1 MTIAFSQIP
10 SALRVPGSYNE
21 IDNSLAGAS
30 TGLKNVLL
38 LGYKSTSGATAPSD
52 SVSAI
57 SSANQAKALFGEGSM
72 LYHMAKAF
80 MEQNPFTNLFAL
92 PVAEPSSGTAAS
104 LTLTVTGTATS
115 AGELTF
121 QLNGK
126 TITAS
131 VADTDTADKVG
142 KSVEAAIN
150 SKVSLGLEATSTAG
164 AVKLNYLHK
173 GELGVPIIITH
184 IQSTATGITASA
196 GSLTDGTGTPDL
208 SASLAHLDVPH
219 YHYFINP
226 FDDTTNMKT
235 LSDELERRYSAMV
248 QLGARAFMAK
258 SGTVGELKAWS
269 GAQNSPHISALGIDI
284 PTQASFCVAS
294 VYAAHTISQ
303 LSNDPSQPLN
313 GLKLTG
319 LDTPSTSFAF
329 ESRNS
334 LLFKGISTFTTAVDG
349 SVYLE
354 RPITLYTL
362 DADGNADSSYLDI
375 QVPETLDAMRGERNA
390 LIQKRFKGYKLS
402 KDGATFA
409 PGTKV
414 MTPIAFKAFLLDLYK
429 RVFMEERAFVED
441 YDHYKE
447 SLIVE
452 VGASDKSRLDFQ
464 EEPTLIGRFY
474 VAAGLTSFK

>member
-1 MTIAFSQIP
+1 MTIPFSQIP

-38 LGYKSTSGATAPSD
+38 LGYKSSNGGADTNKVTSIGSVNDAGA
-52 SVSAI
+52 
-57 SSANQAKALFGEGSM
+57 KLGEGSM
-72 LYHMAKAF
+72 LFAMAKAYL
-80 MEQNPFTNLFAL
+80 EQNPFTNLFAL
-92 PVAEPSSGTAAS
+92 PVAEPKGSATAAS
-104 LTLTVTGTATS
+104 LTLTVAGTATVTGTLS
-115 AGELTF
+115 F
-121 QLNGK
+121 VLNGK
-126 TITAS
+126 TFEVS
-131 VADTDTADKVG
+131 VADTNTATQVG
-142 KSVEAAIN
+142 DAVVSVVNMAA
-150 SKVSLGLEATSTAG
+150 SLGLEATNNSG
-164 AVKLNYLHK
+164 AVKISYIHK
-173 GELGVPIIITH
+173 GSIHPNITITG
-184 IQSTATGITASA
+184 IQSTASGITATP
-196 GSLTDGTGTPDL
+196 GSLVAGTGEPDLATSLAGLDGT
-208 SASLAHLDVPH
+208 H

-226 FDDTTNMKT
+226 FDDDTNMKT

-258 SGTVGELKAWS
+258 SGTADELKSWA
-269 GAQNSPHISALGIDI
+269 GNQNSPHISTLGIDI

-319 LDTPSTSFAF
+319 LETPKESFAF
-329 ESRNS
+329 EVRGN
-334 LLFKGISTFTTAVDG
+334 LLFKGISTFKTAVDG